1 MLDQIM
7 KTIETVLDLVIRSQ
21 VDINSMQFGFVPGW
35 GTTDAIF
42 ILCQLQG
49 KHLGKHKLL
58 YFAFVDLEKTFDL
71 VPRKVLWWAMS
82 RVRVEE
88 WVLNAVNAM
97 YV

>member
-7 KTIETVLDLVIRSQ
+7 KTIERVLDLVIRSQ
-21 VDINSMQFGFVPGW
+21 VGINSMQFGFVPGW

>member
-7 KTIETVLDLVIRSQ
+7 KTIERVLDLVIRSQ

-71 VPRKVLWWAMS
+71 VPRKVLWWVMS

-88 WVLNAVNAM
+88 WVLNAVNAV

>member
-7 KTIETVLDLVIRSQ
+7 KTIERVLDLVIRSQ
-21 VDINSMQFGFVPGW
+21 VGINSMQFGFVPGW

-71 VPRKVLWWAMS
+71 VPRKVLWWVMS

-88 WVLNAVNAM
+88 WVLNAVNAV